1 MNLKTLEDKIAKSK
15 AVLQEAMERFSPHL
29 AVAWTGGK
37 DSTTTLSLLRDLCG
51 GKVPIPVLNI
61 DTSVKFKEIYEFR
74 NRLAQE
80 WKLNLVIESNEEAL
94 KTIEEA
100 TKLIREQPPNSV
112 LTLTDVTGAKYNLE
126 VTQAFKEF
134 AKGNKTFVKAG
145 AVVGLD
151 ALKKI
156 IYNSVMHF
164 SGRNLFAFNDIEK
177 AKDWLVEEAQR
188 HAHRTT

>member
-1 MNLKTLEDKIAKSK
+1 MKRVKYIYHNGRQI
-15 AVLQEAMERFSPHL
+15 
-29 AVAWTGGK
+29 
-37 DSTTTLSLLRDLCG
+37 LSLDFSGCN
-51 GKVPIPVLNI
+51 V
-61 DTSVKFKEIYEFR
+61 
-74 NRLAQE
+74 
-80 WKLNLVIESNEEAL
+80 EEAL

-164 SGRNLFAFNDIEK
+164 SGRNLLAFDDIEK
-177 AKDWLVEEAQR
+177 AKDWLVEQWKPHSNRAD
-188 HAHRTT
+188 